1 MSNITYTVPDFDQAT
16 ATSVEV
22 TYTNTDTGFVHKRT
36 VNVPRKPDG
45 SGEFD
50 AEYFTEILE
59 GQLRG
64 VENKLNIGVIA
75 FTDPNVEPE
84 PNESPLKQPTGE
96 GDSE

>member
-1 MSNITYTVPDFDQAT
+1 MANITFTVTDFDQTT

-22 TYTNTDTGFVHKRT
+22 TYTDIDTGFIHKRT

-50 AEYFTEILE
+50 EEYFNEILE

-64 VENKLNIGVIA
+64 VQNKLNIGAIA
-75 FTDPNVEPE
+75 FIEPE
-84 PNESPLKQPTGE
+84 STESLLDQVVGGE
-96 GDSE
+96 DPR

>member
-1 MSNITYTVPDFDQAT
+1 MATITYTVADFDQAT

-22 TYTNTDTGFVHKRT
+22 TYTNADTGFIHKRT
-36 VNVPRKPDG
+36 VNIPRKPDG

-50 AEYFTEILE
+50 AEYFAEILE

-64 VENKLNIGVIA
+64 VQNKLNLGVIA
-75 FTDPNVEPE
+75 FTDPANEPE

-96 GDSE
+96 GDLK

>member
-1 MSNITYTVPDFDQAT
+1 MANITFTVADFDQVT

-22 TYTNTDTGFVHKRT
+22 TYTDGDTGFIHKRT

-50 AEYFTEILE
+50 EEYFNEILE

-64 VENKLNIGVIA
+64 VEKKLNVGVIT
-75 FTDPNVEPE
+75 FTNPVIELEPI
-84 PNESPLKQPTGE
+84 GE